1 MRGGMVTGMFARW
14 RVFLVMLLTLGGVA
28 QGQPVADP
36 APLMGGVL
44 PPEGDGAI
52 IEQEG
57 AARRAQELGFTSVA
71 VSLWQEL
78 VASSANAA
86 ERDERLL
93 QLAMAFLELGDAEAA
108 REVWNELSDQTSAAA
123 RLRRGLMQANLDQLD
138 AARQTLAGLSRE
150 DIAPNELPWYHYLA
164 GALADAVGDVREAR
178 EQFAAAMRT
187 SASSLQRARFELADL
202 QSQWRETEPTE
213 AQLAQLSRRMEEF
226 AGERVGFDAA
236 KRYAAVLASL
246 GRGDEAVAFLQNQ
259 LLSLPPA
266 ERELR
271 DDLRLLLGVIAGPES
286 GIGRNALRQ
295 LLDTG
300 VNRAK
305 QRMALRML
313 AQSATNPA
321 TEAELRDQLN
331 RLLAGAERHP
341 IEQDLILFRAQ
352 LAEDT
357 DDATRDA
364 LDLLER
370 FPASDLRT
378 AALGILLSAAWE
390 DGRYRAAAG
399 YAAQARREMA
409 ERDTAIRAELGVL
422 QAEAFFRGGDYRSA
436 ADAYAAAFEEP
447 VAGVEPGEI
456 VFQEVLARVRDGQ
469 LTAAANRIDLLADD
483 DRFTTENRWQ
493 AEYNLA
499 RELQARGRVTEAY
512 ARINRVMGEQQAEA
526 NLAPELAVRM
536 AWLQARLALAAG
548 EPQRTLEL
556 VPTLIA
562 QLEAVPPELAV
573 EVASSLRLVE
583 AEANFDLGEREAA
596 LGVLQGLRADY
607 PDSDAAVYSYI
618 AEATEEAAEGQLV
631 KAQQLLAELILQY
644 PENRYAPLAL
654 FQSAL
659 LAESRR
665 EESFLREANTKI
677 EQLVR
682 DYPNHELVFYARF
695 KQGDLLR
702 KMGLWEPARLVYEE
716 LIRNFP
722 QHQEV
727 WAVQMALADSLAAQA
742 STDVSLQ
749 DSAAAI
755 YERLRDVAN
764 APTELRIEAGFKEG
778 NSLARRG
785 QADRAADIW
794 WQVVDEF
801 LVQNEAVV
809 DLGTRG
815 RYWLARI
822 LAQLGELLEQEE
834 KLDEARRAYA
844 MIRQWGL
851 PEAEWAEAQLRRL
864 GEPVPLAAANT
875 PGVDE

>member
-1 MRGGMVTGMFARW
+1 MVTGMFARW
-14 RVFLVMLLTLGGVA
+14 RVILVTLSLACCGIA
-28 QGQPVADP
+28 TGQPAVDP
-36 APLMGGVL
+36 APLMLGEL
-44 PPEGDGAI
+44 PPEGNGSE
-52 IEQEG
+52 IEREG

-71 VSLWQEL
+71 VGMWQEL
-78 VASSANAA
+78 VEQATDAA
-86 ERDERLL
+86 VRDERLL
-93 QLAMAFLELGDAEAA
+93 ELTMALLEMGDAAGAQAA
-108 REVWNELSDQTSAAA
+108 WDELADKYSPAA
-123 RLRRGLMQANLDQLD
+123 RLRVGLLQASRGEFGD
-138 AARQTLAGLSRE
+138 ARQTLSELSAEQIEARE
-150 DIAPNELPWYHYLA
+150 VSWFHYLA
-164 GALADAVGDVREAR
+164 GALADEEGEVREAR
-178 EQFAAAMRT
+178 EQFAAAME
-187 SASSLQRARFELADL
+187 SASSVLQRARFELADL
-202 QSQWRETEPTE
+202 QSQWRESEPTD
-213 AQLAQLSRRMEEF
+213 AQLAQLRRRMEEF

-246 GRGDEAVAFLQNQ
+246 GRGDEAVSFLQNQ
-259 LLSLPPA
+259 LLGLPPG

-271 DDLRLLLGVIAGPES
+271 DDLRLLLGVIARPES

-295 LLDTG
+295 LLDGG
-300 VNRAK
+300 VSRSK
-305 QRMALRML
+305 QRIALRML
-313 AQSATNPA
+313 AQSATTPA
-321 TEAELRDQLN
+321 LRDELRAQLN
-331 RLLAGAERHP
+331 RLLSAPEQHP

-352 LAEDT
+352 LAEDA

-364 LDLLER
+364 LALLER

-378 AALGILLSAAWE
+378 AALGILVSAAWE

-399 YAAQARREMA
+399 YAAQARREMSD
-409 ERDTAIRAELGVL
+409 RDAAIRAELGVL

-436 ADAYAAAFEEP
+436 ADAYAAALDEP
-447 VAGVEPGEI
+447 VAGVEPGQVI
-456 VFQEVLARVRDGQ
+456 FQEVLARVRDGQ
-469 LTAAANRIDLLADD
+469 LTAAADRIDLLAADP
-483 DRFTTENRWQ
+483 RFTTENRWQ

-499 RELQARGRVTEAY
+499 RELQAQGRVAEAY
-512 ARINRVMGEQQAEA
+512 ARINRVMNEQQESD

-536 AWLQARLALAAG
+536 AWLQARLALAAD

-556 VPTLIA
+556 VPGLIA
-562 QLEAVPPELAV
+562 QLDEVSPELAM

-583 AEANFDLGEREAA
+583 AEANFALGEREAA
-596 LGVLQGLRADY
+596 LAVLQGLREDY

-618 AEATEEAAEGQLV
+618 AEATEEAAQGQLV
-631 KAQQLLAELILQY
+631 KAQQLLAELILEY

-654 FQSAL
+654 YQSAL

-665 EESFLREANTKI
+665 EEAFLLEANAKI

-682 DYPNHELVFYARF
+682 DYPDHELVFYARF

-702 KMGLWEPARLVYEE
+702 KMGLWEPARLVYEDM
-716 LIRNFP
+716 IRNFP
-722 QHQEV
+722 QHEDV

-778 NSLARRG
+778 NALVRRG
-785 QADRAADIW
+785 QVDRAAETW

-801 LVQNEAVV
+801 LVQGTATA

-822 LAQLGELLEQEE
+822 LAQLGELLEQQD
-834 KLDEARRAYA
+834 KLDEARRAYT

-864 GEPVPLAAANT
+864 GEPLPLAAVGT